1 MSVERLNAF
10 LEKVKD
16 DTSLQEKL
24 KGASDADAVAAI
36 AENAGYKISSEVI
49 EKSMSEL
56 TDKEL
61 EGLAGGVIN
70 QSQNSTVNYNPFVI
84 GTGQVIIGGKIG

>member
-61 EGLAGGVIN
+61 EGLAGGVVN
-70 QSQNSTVNYNPFVI
+70 QSQNGTVKYNPIVI
-84 GTGQVIIGGKIG
+84 GGGEIIIGGKIG

>member
-70 QSQNSTVNYNPFVI
+70 QSQNSTVNYNPFAI
-84 GTGQVIIGGKIG
+84 GGGKVIIGGKIG

>member
-49 EKSMSEL
+49 KKSMSQL

-61 EGLAGGVIN
+61 EGLAGGVVN
-70 QSQNSTVNYNPFVI
+70 QSQNGTVKYNPIVI
-84 GTGQVIIGGKIG
+84 GGGEIIIGGKIG

>member
-70 QSQNSTVNYNPFVI
+70 QSQNSTVNCNPFVI
-84 GTGQVIIGGKIG
+84 GGGKVIIGGKIG